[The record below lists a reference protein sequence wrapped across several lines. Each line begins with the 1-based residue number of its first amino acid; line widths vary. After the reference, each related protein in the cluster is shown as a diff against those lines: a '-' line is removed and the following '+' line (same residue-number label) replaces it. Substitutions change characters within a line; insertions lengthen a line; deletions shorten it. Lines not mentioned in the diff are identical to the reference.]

1 MIGLI
6 WIVRSNYRGQC
17 REKTLLWAVSLPR
30 SARQGNGSRS
40 REVRVIVINQP
51 GNALVLFVR
60 RQARRSQNK
69 LLMGLGV
76 TEFHAG
82 AESAVVQG

>member
-1 MIGLI
+1 MQGENFITGYTVAPLH
-6 WIVRSNYRGQC
+6 S
-17 REKTLLWAVSLPR
+17 
-30 SARQGNGSRS
+30 QGNGSRS